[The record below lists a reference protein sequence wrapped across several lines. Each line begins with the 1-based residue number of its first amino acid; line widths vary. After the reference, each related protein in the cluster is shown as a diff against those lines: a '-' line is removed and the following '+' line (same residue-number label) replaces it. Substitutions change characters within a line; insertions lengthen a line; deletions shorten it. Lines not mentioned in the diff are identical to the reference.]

1 MNAKHL
7 IWIIP
12 LVLVFG
18 IVIGLDLG
26 FKVNIPQNITID
38 TGENLKNFSMIMQ
51 NITHNYEGICKNLT
65 YKCEC
70 DTYDMTD
77 LNKKITMIQAYTLD
91 EWRNK
96 CTDVSILTY
105 ACMNRQMFR
114 NLDITCEDLYS
125 VWGNSTT

>member
-1 MNAKHL
+1 MNWKHL
-7 IWIIP
+7 LYIIP
-12 LVLVFG
+12 LCLV
-18 IVIGLDLG
+18 LG
-26 FKVNIPQNITID
+26 FIFGFYINIPKHITID
-38 TGENLKNFSMIMQ
+38 TGENLKNLSIVMQ
-51 NITHNYEGICKNLT
+51 NITHNYESICKDLT

-70 DTYDMTD
+70 DTYDMID
-77 LNKKITMIQAYTLD
+77 LNKKIRMIQAYTLD